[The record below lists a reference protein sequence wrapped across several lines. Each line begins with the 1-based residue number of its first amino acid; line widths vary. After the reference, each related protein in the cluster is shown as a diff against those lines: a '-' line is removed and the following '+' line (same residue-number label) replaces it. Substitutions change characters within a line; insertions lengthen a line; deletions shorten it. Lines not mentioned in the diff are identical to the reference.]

1 MGQTRST
8 QFNAKPLLFK
18 RCLPFFL
25 FLLLPLDIQA
35 EPRIILGPTEP
46 GEAPESIETL
56 SGLSYDQLRKLK
68 ELKQWIEDRQM
79 ARDRKKLDEATRSS
93 PHETGN
99 LFNDRE
105 LLAPLGNRTTPLES
119 GIWPRSNAS
128 SLNLNPLTAWE
139 RGDNSNE
146 DVSEE
151 ISPMPQGRSKQASR
165 KLKKFSGPRSKTSS
179 ITHIY
184 LPAASGEGP
193 ELEYEINPV
202 RP

>member
-8 QFNAKPLLFK
+8 QFMAQPLMFK
-18 RCLPFFL
+18 SCLPFL
-25 FLLLPLDIQA
+25 LLLLLPIEIQA

-46 GEAPESIETL
+46 GETPESIETL

-79 ARDRKKLDEATRSS
+79 ARDRNKLDEAIRSS
-93 PHETGN
+93 PREADH

-105 LLAPLGNRTTPLES
+105 LLAPLGNRTTLES
-119 GIWPRSNAS
+119 GIRPSSHAS
-128 SLNLNPLTAWE
+128 SPNINPLTAWE
-139 RGDNSNE
+139 EGDNTAENFSG
-146 DVSEE
+146 E
-151 ISPMPQGRSKQASR
+151 ISRTIKSRIKHVSR
-165 KLKKFSGPRSKTSS
+165 KLKKFSQPKSKTSS

-193 ELEYEINPV
+193 EMEYEISPEH
-202 RP
+202 P